1 MFKRTL
7 ILIAAL
13 LFSSLTYP
21 VFAEDNNGE
30 SDNSSA
36 QQDKNSDF
44 DNWYKPDETYPT
56 DDQQQTTENSDKAD
70 GPDEGPFLAPDQDQ
84 RSKVR

>member
-1 MFKRTL
+1 MKRTL
-7 ILIAAL
+7 ILIATL

-21 VFAEDNNGE
+21 VFAADNNGE

-44 DNWYKPDETYPT
+44 DDWYKPDEAYPT
-56 DDQQQTTENSDKAD
+56 DDQQPTTENADKAD